1 MKSNYTILTTLWIIS
16 LFFFNHTLV
25 AQNSWATLMSGAEKA
40 YQSGSY
46 NIAIS
51 KARNVKKKNG
61 RLPQTDAW
69 VAILQA
75 RAYAAKGDYDEM
87 EKKLSKGFDKLEKL
101 KKEDFASYTIG
112 MYQVVTNYLEY
123 GNAVKAQEI
132 LNQLQEEI
140 TTQNFEDPSI
150 FLEIDYRQSQIYFL
164 QGHLQEA
171 DTLLNQIIP
180 IWEAQMNAGSKEEIR
195 YKQQQYAEMITLK
208 GQIITGRGDYETAK
222 GYFEEQHKPIKK
234 LVKAKSYHF
243 GKFMTARAYN
253 MYMAEDFKEANKYYG
268 QALKTTKANIFF
280 QKSFKKSSKDY
291 LELYAQSTRNLM
303 YTSIPKKN
311 KKVKENIEFW
321 DKLMYAFYFGKTV
334 YRFQGD
340 LVEAEF
346 DWKQGKRKRAER
358 KLSATLED
366 AKEVLPTD
374 HPMTLQVAQKLY
386 EFHIY
391 KNADL
396 DGAENNLLTS
406 TAITQSLL
414 GDTALHNRFEQLKYA
429 VFLLEHTDD
438 VSQGRQIMYDAPQNA
453 IMRQWTENHREY
465 ITLLD
470 YLVKYYDLIEEYDI
484 ALENA
489 QRALELSEYKYTNNS
504 AEYGKQLAILSGIQ
518 IRKGQ
523 YLAAEN
529 NMDESLNIIRRKIQR
544 KSVEF
549 ADALAT
555 TARLYGIMGSYSE
568 AERLLKRSSRIN
580 RRLGGDISQNAKAVE
595 ELAFLYIRIGEYA
608 DTEELLLEA
617 VARKEEKY
625 GPQSKTLVNPLN
637 QLALLYLIT
646 GDYTQ
651 SEKMG
656 RRASDIANQVY
667 GDSTLIYAESITNL
681 GKLYLTIGSFDKAQD
696 NFDQI
701 VAIRRRELGDKHV
714 LLANSLTDLAF
725 TRFYQKPEENVTEAE
740 NLLLEARD
748 IVKENFD
755 VSHPLYATAITNL
768 ADLYI
773 QTDRFQEAE
782 TYLQQANVIWE
793 AKLGPQNINSATIA
807 TLLGDLYTKQGLYD
821 QANENYL
828 KSQNIFLEIFS
839 EEHPSYVRT
848 LTKQGQMFY
857 ASGNLEEANRVYNQA
872 METYLKFLQTYFTA
886 LSEGEKSKFWSLMQP
901 DFEFYTLLATK
912 QADTKPE
919 LLSLAYKYNIATKG
933 ILLNSSI
940 KIRERILNSD
950 DEELKLIYQDWVA
963 QKEFLT
969 AALSMSP
976 EQLKEDGIKVKSL
989 LNNIEKLEKELSE
1002 KSGDFAKEF
1011 ETVYYTWEDVQK
1023 GLEPDEVAVELVRYR
1038 EFADGFTDE
1047 IRYAAF
1053 IITPYTEKNPQ
1064 VVVLENGKD
1073 LESRYLNYYRYAVRT
1088 IKTDKLSYENFWK
1101 PIKDAIIDYDKV
1113 YLSPD
1118 KVYNQINLSSML
1130 IAEDEYVIDRTNIH
1144 LIGNTKQLAINYL
1157 EQQGK
1162 LEGTTDDYVDNT
1174 AIICANPQFY
1184 ATLGL
1189 EPTIDEMK
1197 DLQRGGSFVTML
1209 PGTAIEGQ
1217 QVNSLLQDNKWKTY
1231 FYSEGLATEEQLSD
1245 IASPRVFHIATH
1257 GFFDA
1262 NPLEALGSSSLNAL
1276 LRSGLMLVGAGEIL
1290 AEDNTGFNS
1299 ASGILT
1305 AAEVMNMSFDNT
1317 ELVVLSA
1324 CETALGE
1331 VKVGEGVYG
1340 LQRAFLVAGAD
1351 ALIMSLFKVS
1361 DEVTVMLMTEFYKN
1375 WLVLGD
1381 KREAFSLAQKI
1392 VKSQYPEPKYWGSF
1406 VLIGNK

>member
-1 MKSNYTILTTLWIIS
+1 MKRIYKYHIILVFIS
-16 LFFFNHTLV
+16 FLFFYNQLV
-25 AQNSWATLMSGAEKA
+25 AQNTWESLMGKADKA
-40 YQSGSY
+40 YYYGSY
-46 NIAIS
+46 NAAIT
-51 KARNVKKKNG
+51 KTKTIKKKNG
-61 RLPQTDAW
+61 SLAQTDAW
-69 VAILQA
+69 IAILQA
-75 RAYAAKGDYDEM
+75 KAYAAKGDFDQM
-87 EKKLSKGFDKLEKL
+87 EKKLSKGMDKLEKL
-101 KKEDFASYTIG
+101 KKEDFTSYAIG
-112 MYQVVTNYLEY
+112 MYQIVTNYLEY
-123 GNAVKAQEI
+123 GNAAKAQEI
-132 LNQLQEEI
+132 LTQLKDEI
-140 TTQNFEDPSI
+140 TTET
-150 FLEIDYRQSQIYFL
+150 LESPIIQLEVEYRQSQIYFL

-171 DTLLNQIIP
+171 DMLLTQILP
-180 IWEAQMNAGSKEEIR
+180 TWESEMNTGSKEEVR
-195 YKQQQYAEMITLK
+195 YRKRQYAEMLTLK
-208 GQIITGRGDYETAK
+208 GQILTARGDYEAAK
-222 GYFEEQHKPIKK
+222 AYFEEQRNPVKK
-234 LVKAKSYHF
+234 LVRAKSYHF
-243 GKFMTARAYN
+243 GKFMTERAFN
-253 MYMAEDFKEANKYYG
+253 MYMAEDFKEAHKYYG
-268 QALKTTKANIFF
+268 QALKTTKENFFF

-291 LELYAQSTRNLM
+291 LDLYAQSTRNLM

-311 KKVKENIEFW
+311 KKVKENIEYW
-321 DKLMYAFYFGKTV
+321 GKLMYAFYFGKTM

-346 DWKQGKRKRAER
+346 DWKEGKRRRAER
-358 KLSATLED
+358 KLSKTLED
-366 AKEVLPTD
+366 AKEVLPVD
-374 HPMTLQVAQKLY
+374 HPMTSQIAQKLY

-396 DGAENNLLTS
+396 DGAESDLLISTS
-406 TAITQSLL
+406 ITNRLL
-414 GDTALHNRFEQLKYA
+414 GDTALYNRFEQLKYA

-438 VSQGRQIMYDAPQNA
+438 VTQGREIMYDAPQNS
-453 IMRQWTENHREY
+453 IIRQWTESHREY
-465 ITLLD
+465 IPLLN
-470 YLVKYYDLIEEYDI
+470 YLVKYYDLTEDYDI
-484 ALENA
+484 ALESA
-489 QRALELSEYKYTNNS
+489 QRALELSEYKYTDNS
-504 AEYGKQLAILSGIQ
+504 AEYGKQLAVLSGIQ

-523 YLAAEN
+523 YLEAES
-529 NMDESLNIIRRKIQR
+529 NMDQSLTIIRRKIQR

-555 TARLYGIMGSYSE
+555 TARLYGIMGSYAE

-580 RRLGGDISQNAKAVE
+580 RRLGGDISQSAKAVE

-608 DTEELLLEA
+608 DTEELLIEA
-617 VARKEEKY
+617 IARKEEKY
-625 GPQSKTLVNPLN
+625 GSQSKTLVNPLN

-701 VAIRRRELGDKHV
+701 VAIRRRELGDKHI

-725 TRFYQKPEENVTEAE
+725 TRFYQSPEGNVTEAE
-740 NLLLEARD
+740 NLLLEAKE
-748 IVKENFD
+748 IVQGNFD
-755 VSHPLYATAITNL
+755 VNHPLYATAITNL

-782 TYLQQANVIWE
+782 TYLQQANVIWQE
-793 AKLGPQNINSATIA
+793 KLGSQNINSATIA

-821 QANENYL
+821 QANDNYL
-828 KSQNIFLEIFS
+828 TSQNIFREIFS

-857 ASGNLEEANRVYNQA
+857 VSGNLEEANRVYNQA

-912 QADTKPE
+912 QADTNPE

-950 DEELKLIYQDWVA
+950 DEELKAVYNEWVT

-989 LNNIEKLEKELSE
+989 LSTIEKLEKDLSE

-1011 ETVYYTWEDVQK
+1011 ETVYYTWEDVQR
-1023 GLEPDEVAVELVRYR
+1023 GLQPDEVAVELVRYR
-1038 EFADGFTDE
+1038 EFSDGFTDD
-1047 IRYAAF
+1047 IHYAAF
-1053 IITPYTEKNPQ
+1053 IITPYTDKNPE
-1064 VVVLENGKD
+1064 VVVLENGVD

-1088 IKTDKLSYENFWK
+1088 IKKDKLSYENYWK
-1101 PIKDAIIDYDKV
+1101 PIEDVISEYDKV
-1113 YLSPD
+1113 YFSPD

-1130 IAEDEYVIDRTNIH
+1130 IAEDEYVIDRTNIN

-1157 EQQGK
+1157 EKQ
-1162 LEGTTDDYVDNT
+1162 EGVIDQNIENT

-1209 PGTAIEGQ
+1209 PGTAVEGE
-1217 QVNSLLQDNKWKTY
+1217 QVNNLLQDSKWKTY
-1231 FYSEGLATEEQLSD
+1231 LYSEALATEDQLSD
-1245 IASPRVFHIATH
+1245 IESPRVFHIATH

-1305 AAEVMNMSFDNT
+1305 AAEVMNMNFDET

-1351 ALIMSLFKVS
+1351 ALIMSLFKVN

-1381 KREAFSLAQKI
+1381 KREAFLLAQKI